1 MGKRHLKWIDYA
13 RAIGMILVV
22 LGHAMADTVVA
33 QSKTANM
40 IFRSIYSF
48 HMPLFFFL
56 AGFVA
61 VKALGVQSFEE
72 KKTYL
77 VRRFERL
84 IVPYIFVGILYIPL
98 KIVLSSEARTSVDGC
113 VFLEMLM
120 GNNPH
125 FQLWTLYV
133 LFLCALIMCVLN
145 KSGILVIVVSALV
158 VKIAASFVEIEVFG
172 IEALFDN
179 FLYFALGAYV
189 NQECKSIEVTK
200 KKIALSGGIWFAAV
214 TLLQQYELVL
224 LKIAAAISGISMVC
238 LICRRLETKE
248 IKALE
253 IIGKYSMDIYI
264 MANLPQVVVRSLLLQ
279 RLGIAPVI
287 CCATSIALGLTM
299 PILVSKYVI
308 RKVPVLRLLVLGERS
323 KS

>member
-1 MGKRHLKWIDYA
+1 MGKRHFKWIDYA

-33 QSKTANM
+33 QSKMANI
-40 IFRSIYSF
+40 IFVSIYSF

-61 VKALGVQSFEE
+61 AKALDVQSFKE
-72 KKTYL
+72 KKSYL
-77 VRRFERL
+77 ARRFERL

-98 KIVLSSEARTSVDGC
+98 KIVFSSETRTSVDGH

-133 LFLCALIMCVLN
+133 LFLCALIVCALN
-145 KSGILVIVVSALV
+145 KSGILVIVVSALI
-158 VKIAASFVEIEVFG
+158 VKLATSFIEIGVFG

-179 FLYFALGAYV
+179 FLYFALGVYA
-189 NQECKSIEVTK
+189 NQERKSIEATR
-200 KKIALSGGIWFAAV
+200 KKIVLSSGIWFAV
-214 TLLQQYELVL
+214 VILLQQYDFVL
-224 LKIAAAISGISMVC
+224 YKISAAISGISMVC

-248 IKALE
+248 IKVLE
-253 IIGKYSMDIYI
+253 VIGKYSMDIYI

-279 RLGIAPVI
+279 RLGIAPVV
-287 CCATSIALGLTM
+287 CCAVSTVLGLMM
-299 PILVSKYVI
+299 PILVSKHVI